1 MFDKYRQIFL
11 AANDALFIEALDGR
25 ILDANPAACELL
37 GYTYD
42 ELTKLK
48 LADIVP
54 PEFMER
60 MPSEQAVLNSRESGK
75 SWFCCQNVRKDG
87 TRVVVDVKL
96 RPFELNGELC
106 NVAIVKDIS
115 QLKQA
120 EVNIYRQNMYLT
132 ALHDTTLTL
141 MNYLDIRVLL
151 ESMVA
156 RSGELVG
163 TRNGFIALIDEAT
176 GNFILKV
183 TAGFFS
189 RYVGKVVLPGE
200 GIMGQVIVN
209 GETCIANDYA
219 SWRYRIQEPEYDVIT
234 SALGM
239 PLKNGGKLVGVIGL
253 AYDEQKEFGVEEVAV
268 LSRFADLASI
278 ALANATL
285 YTALQ
290 QELTERRQIEK
301 KLTYMSYFDALTG
314 LYNRTFFKQE
324 MGRLEVAGEKP
335 VAIILCDVDGLK
347 LINDT
352 LGHEQGDVLLDAVAA
367 VLKDSVRPGD
377 IVARIG
383 GDEFAILLP
392 QADGSQV
399 EAICCRLRSAV
410 DIYNTEHLELPL
422 SMSIGYAVA
431 EAGMADLAPMNELF
445 READDNMYREKLH
458 RSRTTRSAIVKALL
472 KALEAR
478 DFITEGHGDRM
489 QEWVS
494 ELAAVLTLSERRVGD
509 LKLLAQFHDIGK
521 VGIPDRI
528 LFKPDQLTPKEHTE
542 VQRHADI
549 GYRIA
554 QSISDLIPIA
564 DFILK
569 HHERWDGSG
578 YPIGLSGSEI
588 PLECRILA
596 IVDAYDAMTSDR
608 PYRKALSPADAV
620 AEIKQQSGSQFD
632 PELTSIFCELV
643 EKRHWGAVLDS

>member
-1 MFDKYRQIFL
+1 MSDKYRQIFL
-11 AANDALFIEALDGR
+11 AANDAIFIEALDGR

-42 ELTKLK
+42 ELTKMK
-48 LADIVP
+48 VADIVP
-54 PEFMER
+54 PEFIDN
-60 MPSEQAVLNSRESGK
+60 MPIEQVSLKKRKPGDR
-75 SWFCCQNVRKDG
+75 WFCCENLRKDG
-87 TRVVVDVKL
+87 TRVAVDVKV
-96 RPFELNGELC
+96 RPFEMNGELC
-106 NVAIVKDIS
+106 VVAIVRDIS
-115 QLKQA
+115 ELKQA
-120 EVNIYRQNMYLT
+120 EANIFRQNMYLT

-141 MNYLDIRVLL
+141 MNHLDIRALL
-151 ESMVA
+151 ESMVGRA
-156 RSGELVG
+156 GELVG
-163 TRNGFIALIDEAT
+163 TRNGFVALVDEVS

-183 TAGFFS
+183 TAGFYS
-189 RYVGKVVLPGE
+189 RHVGMVVIPGE
-200 GIMGQVIVN
+200 GVMGQVVTSGEPCIVN
-209 GETCIANDYA
+209 QYALWPYRKQGRDYDMLNA
-219 SWRYRIQEPEYDVIT
+219 VI
-234 SALGM
+234 GM
-239 PLKNGGKLVGVIGL
+239 PLKNGDNLVGVIGL
-253 AYDEQKEFGVEEVAV
+253 AYDEPKEFGAAEVAV

-290 QELTERRQIEK
+290 QELAERRQIEK
-301 KLTYMSYFDALTG
+301 KLRYMSYYDGLTG

-324 MGRLEVAGEKP
+324 MRRLEGAGQKP

-352 LGHEQGDVLLDAVAA
+352 LGHEMGDLLLDAVAT
-367 VLKDSVRPGD
+367 VLKASVRSSD
-377 IVARIG
+377 VVARIG

-392 QADGSQV
+392 QADGKQV
-399 EAICCRLRSAV
+399 GSICSRIRSAV
-410 DIYNTEHLELPL
+410 DMYNAEHLELPL

-431 EAGMADLAPMNELF
+431 EAGMANAAPMNELF

-489 QEWVS
+489 QEWMA
-494 ELAAVLTLSERRVGD
+494 ELAAALKLSERRTGD

-528 LFKPDQLTPKEHTE
+528 LFKPGQLTPEEHIE

-578 YPIGLSGSEI
+578 YPIGLRGSEI
-588 PLECRILA
+588 PLECRMLA

-608 PYRKALSPADAV
+608 PYRKALNPAV
-620 AEIKQQSGSQFD
+620 AAAELKQQAGNQFD
-632 PELTSIFCELV
+632 PDLTAIFCEIV
-643 EKRHWGAVLDS
+643 ERRYRGDCA